1 MTAVVDSEKL
11 ARFEQAVL
19 THFDAAYNLARWL
32 TRSPEDADDVVQEAF
47 LRALTFF
54 DSFQGGIDGRA
65 WLLSIV
71 RNTCYTWLKKKNGFE
86 ATTEFDENLHSP
98 FADSADAEAS
108 QIRRADWEIVKQA
121 IEKLPPEYREVLILR
136 EMEGLSYKEV
146 ARITSLPIGT
156 VMSRLSRARQRL
168 HDLLNS
174 SVERESLR

>member
-1 MTAVVDSEKL
+1 VTAVVDSAKL

-32 TRSPEDADDVVQEAF
+32 TRSSDDADDVVQEAC
-47 LRALTFF
+47 LRAFTFF
-54 DSFQGGIDGRA
+54 DSFQGGMDGRA

-71 RNTCYTWLKKKNGFE
+71 RNTCYTWLKKKHAWEGV
-86 ATTEFDENLHSP
+86 TEFDENRHTP
-98 FADSADAEAS
+98 VADSANAEAI
-108 QIRRADWEIVKQA
+108 QMRRADWEMVKQA

-146 ARITSLPIGT
+146 AGITGLPIGT

-168 HDLLNS
+168 HDLL
-174 SVERESLR
+174 SVPIERESLR

>member
-1 MTAVVDSEKL
+1 MAVVDSAKL

-32 TRSPEDADDVVQEAF
+32 TRSSDDADDVVQEAC
-47 LRALTFF
+47 LRAFTFF
-54 DSFQGGIDGRA
+54 DSFQGGLDGRA

-71 RNTCYTWLKKKNGFE
+71 RNTCYTWLKKKNGWE
-86 ATTEFDENLHSP
+86 AAAEFDENLHTP
-98 FADSADAEAS
+98 VADSADAEAI
-108 QIRRADWEIVKQA
+108 QIRRADWEMVKHG

-146 ARITSLPIGT
+146 AQITGLPIGT

-168 HDLLNS
+168 QHLLS
-174 SVERESLR
+174 ASIERESLR